1 MKTTTPKHTLAA
13 VIASICVFSVTAT
26 DSNIPSGYYNGIN
39 GKQGAALKTAVRD
52 AIYNRTE
59 VSNITSFYNAL
70 PQCFQRTD
78 VYPES
83 SRWWDMYSDI
93 PLYVPNFSGVLQRE
107 HSLPKSWWGGS
118 TEIPAYIDLNHLYPA
133 EASANQAK
141 SNYPLGTVDMSYEP
155 SFDNGVSKVGYAVTG
170 QGGGAKYVFEPAD
183 EYKGDFA
190 RTYFYMATCYQDLTW
205 KYTYMLSS
213 NTYPTLNAWSQ
224 ELLLKWANDDP
235 VSQKE
240 IDRNEEVY
248 KIQAN
253 RNPFI
258 DFPNLAEY
266 IWGSHKGEAFYL
278 TENSDGSVSGNSGTP
293 NIITPAPNTE
303 LDFGEV
309 AIGQSSTAK
318 LHLTGENL
326 TGTSL
331 TLAIYDRDDT
341 NGAAMFNIDG
351 SSRFKASVSSVNSS
365 NGLWVTVTYTPT
377 ELGEHTTRL
386 AITGGGITGS
396 FGIGLSGE
404 CLPVPTLSAPTA
416 TAATNIT
423 SDSYTA
429 NWTPAPGDV
438 VDYYVVNRTKFIG
451 GDATTEQ
458 LVAEDTSLEIE
469 DFCGSESYTVQAVRL
484 NTYSAVSNTIYV
496 NTSSIVGV
504 QAPQAIGAKYV
515 EGGVRIACPG
525 SVSNLRILDTA
536 GRTLRTFDSVDNGEI
551 ILLPCGIYFITAD
564 GVTSPIKFI
573 VQ

>member
-1 MKTTTPKHTLAA
+1 MSTTPKHTLAA
-13 VIASICVFSVTAT
+13 VIASLCVFSVTAT
-26 DSNIPSGYYNGIN
+26 DRNIPSGYYNGIN

-52 AIYNRTE
+52 AIYSRTE

-78 VYPES
+78 VHPDS
-83 SRWWDMYSDI
+83 NRWWDMYSDI

-133 EASANQAK
+133 EAAANLAK
-141 SNYPLGTVDMSYEP
+141 SNYPLGTVDMTYTP
-155 SFDNGVSKVGYAVTG
+155 AFDNGVSKVGYAVTG

-205 KYTYMLSS
+205 KYTYMLSN
-213 NTYPTLNAWSQ
+213 NTYPTLNTWSQ

-240 IDRNEEVY
+240 IDRNEKVY
-248 KIQAN
+248 NIQAN

-266 IWGSHKGEAFYL
+266 IWGSHKGEVFYL
-278 TENSDGSVSGNSGTP
+278 AENSDGSGSGSSGTP

-351 SSRFKASVSSVNSS
+351 SNRFKASVASVNSE

-377 ELGEHTTRL
+377 EIGEHTTRL
-386 AITGGGITGS
+386 AITGGGISGS

-404 CLPVPTLSAPTA
+404 CFPVPTLSAPTA
-416 TAATNIT
+416 TEASNI
-423 SDSYTA
+423 SADGYTA

-438 VDYYVVNRTKFIG
+438 VDYYVVNRTKYIG
-451 GDATTEQ
+451 GDATAEQ
-458 LVAEDTSLEIE
+458 LLAEENSLEIE

-484 NTYSAVSNTIYV
+484 NTFSAVSNTIYV

-515 EGGVRIACPG
+515 EGGVRIACPD
-525 SVSNLRILDTA
+525 SVNNLRILDTA
-536 GRTLRTFDSVDNGEI
+536 GRAILTFATVANGEVI
-551 ILLPCGIYFITAD
+551 MLPNGIYFITAD
-564 GVTSPIKFI
+564 GVTSPIKFV